1 MDDTKKAELLT
12 QFENYLQNVDEVE
25 DTGTD
30 TTDLFAL
37 FTELAA
43 LRNEVKLE
51 SRQVKKALDMF
62 KENFD
67 LVESNNQHREFQR
80 HLLLDFLEVY
90 DRLHAGML
98 SLNNYKPSFFSF
110 FSKREIALIKSIKE
124 GQAMTLRRFEQQL
137 AKYKVLPIEVLNK
150 TLDPH
155 CMQAV
160 EVDKQA
166 KIDNG
171 IVTGELRK
179 GFMWENEILRL
190 AEVKVNKI
198 V

>member
-1 MDDTKKAELLT
+1 MDDSKKAELLT
-12 QFENYLQNVDEVE
+12 QFETYLQNVDEIE
-25 DTGTD
+25 NTD
-30 TTDLFAL
+30 TTDLFSL

-51 SRQVKKALDMF
+51 SRQVKKALDIF

-67 LVESNNQHREFQR
+67 LIESNNQHRELMR

-90 DRLHAGML
+90 DRLDAAML
-98 SLNNYKPSFFSF
+98 SLNNYKPSFLSLF
-110 FSKREIALIKSIKE
+110 FKREIALINSIKE

-155 CMQAV
+155 CMRAV
-160 EVDKQA
+160 EVDKQTT
-166 KIDNG
+166 IDNG

-198 V
+198 

>member
-1 MDDTKKAELLT
+1 MDDSKKVELLT
-12 QFENYLQNVDEVE
+12 QFETYLQTVDEIE
-25 DTGTD
+25 DTN

-62 KENFD
+62 KD
-67 LVESNNQHREFQR
+67 NNQDRELIR

-90 DRLHAGML
+90 DRLHAAML
-98 SLNNYKPSFFSF
+98 SLNNYKPSFWKWFY
-110 FSKREIALIKSIKE
+110 KREFALIESIKE

-137 AKYKVLPIEVLNK
+137 AKHKVLPIDVLNK
-150 TLDPH
+150 ILDPH
-155 CMQAV
+155 LMRAV
-160 EVDKQA
+160 EVDKQTT
-166 KIDNG
+166 IDNA

-198 V
+198 

>member
-1 MDDTKKAELLT
+1 MDDSKKAELLT
-12 QFENYLQNVDEVE
+12 QFESYLQNVDEIE
-25 DTGTD
+25 NTD
-30 TTDLFAL
+30 TTDLFSL

-51 SRQVKKALDMF
+51 SRQVKKAFDMF
-62 KENFD
+62 QENFD
-67 LVESNNQHREFQR
+67 LAESNNQHRELMR

-90 DRLHAGML
+90 DRLDAAML
-98 SLNNYKPSFFSF
+98 SLNQYKPSVWAWFC
-110 FSKREIALIKSIKE
+110 KREIALINSIKE

-155 CMQAV
+155 CMRAV
-160 EVDKQA
+160 EVDKQTT
-166 KIDNG
+166 IDNG

-198 V
+198 

>member
-1 MDDTKKAELLT
+1 MDDSKKAELLT
-12 QFENYLQNVDEVE
+12 QFETYLHQTVDDIE
-25 DTGTD
+25 DTN

-62 KENFD
+62 KQ
-67 LVESNNQHREFQR
+67 NNQDRELMR
-80 HLLLDFLEVY
+80 HVLLDFLDVY
-90 DRLHAGML
+90 DRLDAGML
-98 SLNNYKPSFFSF
+98 SLNNYKPSFWKLFY
-110 FSKREIALIKSIKE
+110 KREFALIASIKE

-137 AKYKVLPIEVLNK
+137 AKHKVLPIDVLNK
-150 TLDPH
+150 ILDPH
-155 CMQAV
+155 LMRAV
-160 EVDKQA
+160 EVDKQV

-198 V
+198 